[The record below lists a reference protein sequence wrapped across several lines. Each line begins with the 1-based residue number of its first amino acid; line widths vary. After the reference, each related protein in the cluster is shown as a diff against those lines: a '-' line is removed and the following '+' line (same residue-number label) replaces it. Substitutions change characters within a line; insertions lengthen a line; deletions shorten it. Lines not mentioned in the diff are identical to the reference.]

1 MHIYQNNMRNKW
13 KIVMDARIENIRQS
27 LIRNYMVTTPY
38 IVFHHLSIYFSSFV
52 IKWYTAC
59 NESEKKNRAC
69 DHSVPVR
76 IPLYRDLFFVSV
88 AASCRHIWSQY
99 PCDVADRHRLEPYMS
114 RSCHHSVEQS
124 LSAEELVLQPRH
136 GYDHHIAAGSHCI
149 QMSRID
155 DDMLPLL
162 QLILDDMTVEFRK
175 HYAVP

>member
-1 MHIYQNNMRNKW
+1 MIPSPGACNKCTHTFKGDCRLRGRICRMHIYQNNMRNKW

-88 AASCRHIWSQY
+88 AASCRHIWSQHT
-99 PCDVADRHRLEPYMS
+99 CNITDRHSLEPHMS
-114 RSCHHSVEQS
+114 RTRHDGVPDPSCSSAPARIRSPYCSWQS
-124 LSAEELVLQPRH
+124 LQP
-136 GYDHHIAAGSHCI
+136 D
-149 QMSRID
+149 
-155 DDMLPLL
+155 
-162 QLILDDMTVEFRK
+162 
-175 HYAVP
+175 VPYR